1 VLLRLVFASEIPDAE
16 EIPRMVKI
24 APSILAADFTRL
36 GEEIAKVEAAG
47 ADMLH
52 VDVMDGQFVPNLS
65 IGPPVI
71 KAIKT
76 VTNLPLDVHL
86 MVEQPDNLLP
96 DFIDA
101 GSDNLSV
108 HVEAC
113 RHLHRTVQ
121 SIRDAGVRASVVLN
135 PATSLH
141 ALDEILP
148 DVHMV
153 LLMSVNPGFG
163 GQRFLPSTL
172 EKIRQ
177 LRAQIT
183 ERRLAVAIEVDGGVK
198 ADNAAEICAAGAD
211 VLVAGTAIFGQPD
224 YEAAI
229 RSLRAA

>member
-1 VLLRLVFASEIPDAE
+1 
-16 EIPRMVKI
+16 MVKI

-47 ADMLH
+47 ADLLH
-52 VDVMDGQFVPNLS
+52 LDVMDGHFVPNLT

-71 KAIKT
+71 KAIKA
-76 VTNLPLDVHL
+76 VTKLPLDVHL
-86 MVEQPDNLLP
+86 MVEQPDALLP

-101 GSDNLSV
+101 GSDNLTV

-113 RHLHRTVQ
+113 RHLHRTIQ
-121 SIRDAGVRASVVLN
+121 SIKDAGVRASVVLN

-148 DVHMV
+148 EVHMV

-163 GQRFLPSTL
+163 GQRFLPATL
-172 EKIRQ
+172 DKIRA
-177 LRAQIT
+177 LRARIG
-183 ERRLAVAIEVDGGVK
+183 ERQLPVDIEVDGGVK
-198 ADNAAEICAAGAD
+198 ADNAADICAAGAD

-224 YEAAI
+224 YGAAI
-229 RSLRAA
+229 RALRAV

>member
-1 VLLRLVFASEIPDAE
+1 
-16 EIPRMVKI
+16 MVKI

-52 VDVMDGQFVPNLS
+52 VDVMDGHFVPNLT
-65 IGPPVI
+65 IGPPVV
-71 KAIKT
+71 KAIKA

-86 MVEQPDNLLP
+86 MVEQPDGLLP

-101 GSDNLSV
+101 GSDNLTV

-121 SIRDAGVRASVVLN
+121 SIKDAGVRASVVLN

-172 EKIRQ
+172 DKIRQ

-183 ERRLAVAIEVDGGVK
+183 ERRLSVSIEVDGGVK

-211 VLVAGTAIFGQPD
+211 VLVAGTAIFGHAD

>member
-1 VLLRLVFASEIPDAE
+1 
-16 EIPRMVKI
+16 MVKI

-47 ADMLH
+47 ADLLH
-52 VDVMDGQFVPNLS
+52 VDVMDGHFVPNLT

-71 KAIKT
+71 KAIKA
-76 VTNLPLDVHL
+76 VTKLPLDVHL
-86 MVEQPDNLLP
+86 MVEQPDALLP

-101 GSDNLSV
+101 GSDNLTV

-113 RHLHRTVQ
+113 RHLHRTIQ
-121 SIRDAGVRASVVLN
+121 SIKDAGVRASVVLN

-148 DVHMV
+148 EVHMV

-163 GQRFLPSTL
+163 GQRFLPATL
-172 EKIRQ
+172 DKIRA
-177 LRAQIT
+177 LRAQIG
-183 ERRLAVAIEVDGGVK
+183 ERQLPVDIEVDGGVK
-198 ADNAAEICAAGAD
+198 ADNAADICAAGAD

-224 YEAAI
+224 YGAAI
-229 RSLRAA
+229 RALRAA